1 MLIGLLLGAALAA
14 CAGQPPASPGGQ
26 PEAAT
31 PAAAGVRLTGQVRVP
46 VAYAGSARRAW
57 ALRQAGPTTS
67 DGTGRPAGIVEPI
80 FDGTGRPA
88 GIVEP
93 IFDGTGRPAG
103 IVEPIFDGTGR
114 PAGIVEPIFLPGDR
128 PLGNAVVYLA
138 DAQGAPLPDLPMT
151 VSDADGAFAFPWV
164 PRGFTVMVVA
174 QARDQAGRLAQFKT
188 LARAG
193 ETPAAPLDAG
203 STLAAEALLRG
214 GAGRLGGFDAARFER
229 LRGQLNADIQQRGA
243 PDMTDEQAVVA
254 RLDKVVK
261 AMADV
266 EADIEALKAEMQ
278 RTNQQLGE
286 LMAALKAR
294 PAPQYATPTTEASP
308 RPAPQYATPTTEV
321 SPRPAPQYAPPTTE
335 VSPHPAPQYA
345 PPTTEVSPR
354 PAPQYA
360 PPTTEVSPRP
370 APQYEPPG
378 ETPTPTPLA
387 RPTPTPTPLARP
399 TPTPTP
405 EPIRR

>member
-1 MLIGLLLGAALAA
+1 MRRGSLVMGLLLGAALVA

-26 PEAAT
+26 PEVVT
-31 PAAAGVRLTGQVRVP
+31 PAAAGVRLTGLVRVP
-46 VAYAGSARRAW
+46 VAYAGSAKRAW

-174 QARDQAGRLAQFKT
+174 QARDQAGKLAQFKT
-188 LARAG
+188 LVRPG
-193 ETPAAPLDAG
+193 ETPVAALDAG
-203 STLAAEALLRG
+203 STLAAEALLRD

-243 PDMTDEQAVVA
+243 PDMTDEEAVAA
-254 RLDKVVK
+254 RLDKLVEAV
-261 AMADV
+261 ADV
-266 EADIEALKAEMQ
+266 EADVKALKAEMQ
-278 RTNQQLGE
+278 RTNEQLGD
-286 LMAALKAR
+286 LIAALKEQ
-294 PAPQYATPTTEASP
+294 PSPQLAPPNA
-308 RPAPQYATPTTEV
+308 EV
-321 SPRPAPQYAPPTTE
+321 SPRPAPQYE
-335 VSPHPAPQYA
+335 
-345 PPTTEVSPR
+345 
-354 PAPQYA
+354 

-370 APQYEPPG
+370 APQYEPPTTG
-378 ETPTPTPLA
+378 VSPRPAPQYEPPTTEVSPRPAPQYEPPRETPTPTPPARPTPTPTPLT

-399 TPTPTP
+399 TPTP